1 MNENVSE
8 DDESVLTRMKETVGA
23 SYDPDTGTVE
33 FIGASNDTEQYI
45 SLVEYLVEHEYITK
59 DDIPISAKRAQTR
72 YLINSS
78 ASHETR
84 NMIRPSEIGDE
95 FYLETNHDTL
105 SKKRYASKFIE
116 DFVLNG

>member
-8 DDESVLTRMKETVGA
+8 VNEDILARMKETVGV
-23 SYDPDTGTVE
+23 SYDPDTGTAE

-45 SLVEYLVEHEYITK
+45 SLVEYLVKHEYITK
-59 DDIPISAKRAQTR
+59 DDLPISAKRAQTR

-78 ASHETR
+78 ASHENR
-84 NMIRPSEIGDE
+84 NMVRPNKIGDDV
-95 FYLETNHDTL
+95 YLETNHDTL